1 MVQWTCVWVLNI
13 LQVHNLQLG
22 IYPKKKKW
30 KYQNV
35 KVSLIYG
42 AVMQKHF
49 LFKSAHLSGTSL
61 HLSADYCSPATCYA
75 VQERIWK
82 CLCGSFVSSRSC
94 GLKWSVV
101 SVVSLSVHKRVLPPS
116 CFFFFSL
123 SFFPSVCRNTFS
135 TMVPHLLS
143 TTNTHIKHKMKERSH
158 FGSSTSFCFAVGLLR
173 RVSQRAS

>member
-116 CFFFFSL
+116 CFFFFFSFFL
-123 SFFPSVCRNTFS
+123 SFCMSQHLFNDGTTFALDYE
-135 TMVPHLLS
+135 H
-143 TTNTHIKHKMKERSH
+143 THQTQNER
-158 FGSSTSFCFAVGLLR
+158 T
-173 RVSQRAS
+173 